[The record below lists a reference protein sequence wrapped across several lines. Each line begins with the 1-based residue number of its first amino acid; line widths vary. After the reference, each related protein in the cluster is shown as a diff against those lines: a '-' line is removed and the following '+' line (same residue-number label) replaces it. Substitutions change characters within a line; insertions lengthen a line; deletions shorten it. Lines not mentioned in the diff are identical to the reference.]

1 MPERIVPGTDFRYHL
16 IAYDEHGVERA
27 EDGVLTSGEVAS
39 AIATQPVTD
48 VVLLSHGWN
57 GDLPSAIDQYDRW
70 IGAMLACDGDRRRAE
85 DAIPGFRALV
95 VGLHWP
101 SKAWGDEELS
111 VASEPVSSYAA
122 SGGDAAAEALIDDY
136 SSRLGGAAPVRAAV
150 RTVVESAL
158 EDIAPAEMPP
168 QVVDAYKT
176 IDAESGLEGS
186 GEGAAPGD
194 DREPFDPKEVYRSAQ
209 EEPASFGQ
217 AGLGGLLAPLR
228 TLTFW
233 SMKRRARSFGEGGAH
248 DLLGALQR
256 AVPEDRQ
263 VRFHLAGHSFGCI
276 VTSACVAGRPGRP
289 AQPVDSL
296 VLAQGA
302 LSLWSYCSSIPEV
315 PRRAGYFHPLIAE
328 RLVRGP
334 IVTTQSVHDRAVGTF
349 YPLGAEAARQVSFAP
364 GQLPKYGGV
373 GTFGAQGPDVP
384 AEQMTMLPASGSYDF
399 RPHTVYNLDASQV
412 IKDGDG
418 PSGAHSDICHPE
430 VAHAAWEAM
439 TSGGNS

>member
-1 MPERIVPGTDFRYHL
+1 VPGTDFRYHL

-57 GDLPSAIDQYDRW
+57 GDIPSAIGQYDRW
-70 IGAMLACDGDRRRAE
+70 ISAMLACDADLRRAE

-111 VASEPVSSYAA
+111 AASEPA
-122 SGGDAAAEALIDDY
+122 STGAVGGDATDEELIDDY
-136 SSRLGGAAPVRAAV
+136 SSRLGGGQEVRAAV

-158 EDIAPAEMPP
+158 EDIAPDRMPP
-168 QVVDAYKT
+168 QVVEAYRT
-176 IDAESGLEGS
+176 IDAGSGLDQS
-186 GEGAAPGD
+186 GAGAAPGD
-194 DREPFDPKEVYRSAQ
+194 DREPFDPEEAYRSAQ
-209 EEPASFGQ
+209 DEDELASFGQ

-248 DLLGALQR
+248 GLLGSLQR
-256 AVPEDRQ
+256 AVPEDRR
-263 VRFHLAGHSFGCI
+263 VRFHLVGHSFGCI
-276 VTSACVAGRPGRP
+276 VASACVAGRPGRA

-302 LSLWSYCSSIPEV
+302 LSLWSYCSRIPAA
-315 PRRAGYFHPLIAE
+315 PKRAGYFHPLIAE

-349 YPLGAEAARQVSFAP
+349 YPLGAEAAHQVSYAP
-364 GQLPKYGGV
+364 GELPKYGGV
-373 GTFGAQGPDVP
+373 GTFGAQGPGVP
-384 AEQMTMLPASGSYDF
+384 AETMTMLPTSERYDF
-399 RPHTVYNLDASQV
+399 RSNTVYNLNASNV
-412 IKDGDG
+412 IKIGNG

-439 TSGGNS
+439 TSRASD

>member
-1 MPERIVPGTDFRYHL
+1 MTERIVPGTDFRYHL
-16 IAYDEHGVERA
+16 IAYDRHGAERG
-27 EDGVLTSGEVAS
+27 EDGVLASGQVAS
-39 AIATQPVTD
+39 DIATQPVTD

-57 GDLPSAIDQYDRW
+57 GDIPSAISQYDRW
-70 IGAMLACDGDRRRAE
+70 IGAMLACDADRRRAE

-111 VASEPVSSYAA
+111 AASQPVSSYAA
-122 SGGDAAAEALIDDY
+122 GGGDVTVEALIDYY
-136 SSRLGGAAPVRAAV
+136 SSRLGGTPRVKAAV

-158 EDIAPAEMPP
+158 TDIAPAKMPP

-176 IDAESGLEGS
+176 IDAESGLQVS
-186 GEGAAPGD
+186 GVGAVPGD
-194 DREPFDPKEVYRSAQ
+194 DREPFDPQEVYRAAQ

-217 AGLGGLLAPLR
+217 VDLGGLLAPLR

-248 DLLGALQR
+248 DLLGSLQQ
-256 AVPEDRQ
+256 AVPKDRQ
-263 VRFHLAGHSFGCI
+263 VRFHLVGHSFGCI
-276 VTSACVAGRPGRP
+276 VTSACIAGQPGRP
-289 AQPVDSL
+289 AQQVDSL
-296 VLAQGA
+296 VLLQGA
-302 LSLWSYCSSIPEV
+302 LSLWSYCSSIPAV

-328 RLVRGP
+328 ELVSGP
-334 IVTTQSVHDRAVGTF
+334 IVTTQSVYDRAVGTF
-349 YPLGAEAARQVSFAP
+349 YPLGAEADREVVFVP

-373 GTFGAQGPDVP
+373 GSYGAQGPDVP
-384 AEQMTMLPASGSYDF
+384 LEQMTMLTAAESYRF
-399 RPHTVYNLDASQV
+399 RPHTVYNLNASQW

-430 VAHAAWEAM
+430 VAHVVWEAM
-439 TSGGNS
+439 TSAVNR